1 MHAPIKAQ
9 MNELVQN
16 RPASGPCE
24 VTALSQRRWMIES
37 EAGPVVQLELF
48 DDDVSALVYAT
59 TARDGSGPLRASFI
73 TMLLL
78 EDTIATAMHPH
89 GVCSGDATV
98 TAYRKL
104 DLRAASP
111 ESIYREMMDFAQL
124 AATLFA
130 KRGIGLPDVMPFDDR
145 DMV

>member
-16 RPASGPCE
+16 PPVAGPCE

-37 EAGPVVQLELF
+37 EAGPIVQLELL
-48 DDDVSALVYAT
+48 DDDVSAFVYAT

-78 EDTIATAMHPH
+78 EDTIATAMCPH

-98 TAYRKL
+98 TLYRKL
-104 DLRAASP
+104 DLRETTPAA
-111 ESIYREMMDFAQL
+111 IYHEMMDFAQL
-124 AATLFA
+124 AATLLA
-130 KRGIGLPDVMPFDDR
+130 KRGIGMPEVMHLGDQDI
-145 DMV
+145 V

>member
-16 RPASGPCE
+16 PPATAPCE

-37 EAGPVVQLELF
+37 EDGPIVQLELL
-48 DDDVSALVYAT
+48 DDDVSAFVYAT

-78 EDTIATAMHPH
+78 EDTIATAMCPH

-98 TAYRKL
+98 TVYRKL
-104 DLRAASP
+104 DLRGATP
-111 ESIYREMMDFAQL
+111 DSIYHEMMDFAQL
-124 AATLFA
+124 AATLLA
-130 KRGIGLPDVMPFDDR
+130 KRGIGLPEVMLFDDR
-145 DMV
+145 EMV

>member
-16 RPASGPCE
+16 PPTAGPCE
-24 VTALSQRRWMIES
+24 VVALSQRRWMIES
-37 EAGPVVQLELF
+37 EAGPIVQFELL
-48 DDDVSALVYAT
+48 DDDVSAFVYAT

-78 EDTIATAMHPH
+78 EDTIATAMRPH

-98 TAYRKL
+98 TVYRKL
-104 DLRAASP
+104 DLQGATP
-111 ESIYREMMDFAQL
+111 NSIYREMMDFAQL
-124 AATLFA
+124 AASLLA
-130 KRGIGLPDVMPFDDR
+130 KRGVGLPEVMPFDER
-145 DMV
+145 EMV

>member
-1 MHAPIKAQ
+1 MHVPIKAQ

-16 RPASGPCE
+16 PLASGPCE
-24 VTALSQRRWMIES
+24 VMALSKRRWMIES
-37 EAGPVVQLELF
+37 EAGPIVQLELL
-48 DDDVSALVYAT
+48 DDEVTAFVYAT

-78 EDTIATAMHPH
+78 EDTIATAMQPH

-98 TAYRKL
+98 TVYRKL
-104 DLRAASP
+104 DLR
-111 ESIYREMMDFAQL
+111 ESTPDTIYCAMMDFAQL
-124 AATLFA
+124 AATLLA
-130 KRGIGLPDVMPFDDR
+130 KRGIGLPAVMPFDDR

>member
-16 RPASGPCE
+16 PPVSGPCE

-37 EAGPVVQLELF
+37 EAGPIVQLELL
-48 DDDVSALVYAT
+48 DDDVSAFVYAT

-73 TMLLL
+73 NILLL

-98 TAYRKL
+98 TVYRKL
-104 DLRAASP
+104 ELRAATPSA
-111 ESIYREMMDFAQL
+111 IYREMMDFAQL
-124 AATLFA
+124 AATLLA
-130 KRGIGLPDVMPFDDR
+130 KRGIGMPEVMPFDDH